1 MKNRLEIGKK
11 KRNTGIIRDAN
22 ADTVLATQI
31 SVIIYLGIC
40 YIYVICT
47 AYKEIHLIIKH
58 IAFPEVSI
66 FTEFLPSDT
75 YLSY

>member
-11 KRNTGIIRDAN
+11 KRNTGIMRDAN
-22 ADTVLATQI
+22 ADMTVLATQI

-47 AYKEIHLIIKH
+47 AWLQRNSSYYKTHC
-58 IAFPEVSI
+58 FS
-66 FTEFLPSDT
+66 
-75 YLSY
+75 